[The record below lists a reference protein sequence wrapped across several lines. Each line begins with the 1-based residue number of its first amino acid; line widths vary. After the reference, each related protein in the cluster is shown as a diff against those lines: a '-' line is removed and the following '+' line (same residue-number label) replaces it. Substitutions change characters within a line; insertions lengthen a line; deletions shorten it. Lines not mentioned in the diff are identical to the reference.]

1 MQSFVSDLLLL
12 VNSREK
18 STMTLKER
26 LMQAACKAAVKGEI
40 DDLSQSE
47 IDALLSEM
55 TERGITLFCPHGR
68 PIAVG
73 FTKKEIEKW
82 FKRIV

>member
-1 MQSFVSDLLLL
+1 MQSFVTDLLLL

-18 STMTLKER
+18 SPMILKER

-40 DDLSQSE
+40 DDLSKSE

-55 TERGITLFCPHGR
+55 TMRNITLFCPHGR
-68 PIAVG
+68 PIAVC
-73 FTKKEIEKW
+73 FSKKEIEKW